1 MPTPKE
7 PNFNTLLSLLTSSD
21 KKIDHMIEKMEQHG
35 TEINEI
41 KTRISVIEA
50 SSTHSEVKDL
60 KDSIKSLRDEEI
72 KDLKN
77 ELKVKEKLLSDLN
90 NRLIVM
96 ETKGAQTNAIIAAV
110 MSIVVSVITALVLGA
125 I

>member
-1 MPTPKE
+1 MATPKE
-7 PNFNTLLSLLTSSD
+7 TNFNTLLSLLTSSD
-21 KKIDHMIEKMEQHG
+21 KKIDHVIEKMEAHG
-35 TEINEI
+35 AEINEI
-41 KTRISVIEA
+41 KTRLSVIEA

-60 KDSIKSLRDEEI
+60 KDSIKTLRDEEI

-77 ELKVKEKLLSDLN
+77 ELRLKEKLLSDLN

>member
-60 KDSIKSLRDEEI
+60 KDSIKTLRDEEI

-77 ELKVKEKLLSDLN
+77 ELRLKEKLLSDLN